1 MNDIPVCEICCF
13 PAEQLTEHTFLE
25 GNFQACP
32 RCIHLDNLQITDD
45 LEGVLFDD
53 LNWFNKAC
61 AL

>member
-1 MNDIPVCEICCF
+1 MV
-13 PAEQLTEHTFLE
+13 
-25 GNFQACP
+25 QACH
-32 RCIHLDNLQITDD
+32 RCIHLDNLQIMDD